1 MGASILDD
9 PTITGST
16 SGEAVVVN
24 WQFLVSRQ
32 AGGSTQIPSS
42 VLDSE
47 HKRGGKRNG
56 GERNPQPAQPTYRA
70 YSEEVLQEIMEAKH
84 FVGAQ
89 PS

>member
-9 PTITGST
+9 PTIMGST

-42 VLDSE
+42 MQDNE
-47 HKRGGKRNG
+47 HKRGGRRND
-56 GERNPQPAQPTYRA
+56 GERNPQPSQPTYRA
-70 YSEEVLQEIMEAKH
+70 YSEEVLQEIIETKR
-84 FVGAQ
+84 FVAVQ
-89 PS
+89 PA